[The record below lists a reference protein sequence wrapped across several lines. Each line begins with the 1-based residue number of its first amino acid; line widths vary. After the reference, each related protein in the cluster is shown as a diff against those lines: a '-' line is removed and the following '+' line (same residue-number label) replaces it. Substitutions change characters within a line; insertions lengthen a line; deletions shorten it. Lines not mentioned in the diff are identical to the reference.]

1 MTETQN
7 VSKLHVED
15 VNSVVI
21 NKSVSKTNVR
31 PLSAEPTHI
40 VKDSMSMVSSTSV
53 MPRTTNVKKSTVS
66 VTKPVANLNVVRIMN
81 AEPFNVLT
89 TLTVHQILSLMFTK
103 NVVKTKVNAST
114 LNVLD
119 TLPVRVSP

>member
-1 MTETQN
+1 
-7 VSKLHVED
+7 
-15 VNSVVI
+15 
-21 NKSVSKTNVR
+21 
-31 PLSAEPTHI
+31 
-40 VKDSMSMVSSTSV
+40 MVSSTSV
-53 MPRTTNVKKSTVS
+53 MPRKTNVKKSTVS
-66 VTKPVANLNVVRIMN
+66 VTKPVANLNAVRITN

-119 TLPVRVSP
+119 TLPVKVSP